1 MTSSSIQSSRL
12 FTASCIALIT
22 TAMTFAIRGALM
34 ASWGEEF
41 NLNSAE
47 VGNVSGTAFWG
58 FTLAMVFG
66 GPLCDVVGMRNLLR
80 LAFFGHLAGI
90 ILTILSNS
98 YILLFSSTL
107 IIGISNGLVEAA
119 CNPLVT
125 TIYPNEKIK
134 YLNRFHVWFPGGI
147 VIGGLV
153 SFLFLD
159 QLHLPWRFLMAS
171 LALPGLIYGFMSFNA
186 DFPVSERV
194 SSGTSTGRMFASLGN
209 PLFLFMV
216 ACMTVTAAT
225 ELGTNQWITQLLENV
240 GVPSILLLV
249 FISGIMAVGRGFA
262 GELSHRL
269 APEGMLLLSA
279 IFSTLGLVLLSY
291 SQGPLAFVSAAVFA
305 VGICYFWPTMLG
317 FVSEY
322 LPETGPM
329 GLSIMGGA
337 GMLSVSFILP
347 FMGKIYDEK
356 VLSQVPK
363 EFTLDELKTA
373 LANTTESSL
382 WKAINLEAGS
392 DTLLTVAVLP
402 LGLVLAFTG
411 LFFWMRNRKTEDT
424 PTKI

>member
-1 MTSSSIQSSRL
+1 
-12 FTASCIALIT
+12 
-22 TAMTFAIRGALM
+22 
-34 ASWGEEF
+34 
-41 NLNSAE
+41 
-47 VGNVSGTAFWG
+47 
-58 FTLAMVFG
+58 
-66 GPLCDVVGMRNLLR
+66 
-80 LAFFGHLAGI
+80 
-90 ILTILSNS
+90 
-98 YILLFSSTL
+98 
-107 IIGISNGLVEAA
+107 
-119 CNPLVT
+119 
-125 TIYPNEKIK
+125 
-134 YLNRFHVWFPGGI
+134 
-147 VIGGLV
+147 
-153 SFLFLD
+153 
-159 QLHLPWRFLMAS
+159 MAS